1 MTVIFL
7 PFWITSP
14 VVWVLNILCRHLT
27 YSSHCGS
34 LVSLFYSRNV
44 LSASL
49 QVNAIDSFSV
59 ISCNFDVS
67 MGGNQFRF
75 FLLCPLGHYIL
86 RSFYSNNPNNS
97 TRIETYSDT
106 LELKPLNLAHEFEQ
120 TQGDSEGQRSLVCCS
135 PWGCKELNTT

>member
-97 TRIETYSDT
+97 TCIETYSDT
-106 LELKPLNLAHEFEQ
+106 LELTLHMNLSKLRETLKDREVWCAAVHGFAKNR
-120 TQGDSEGQRSLVCCS
+120 TQLSD
-135 PWGCKELNTT
+135 

>member
-97 TRIETYSDT
+97 TCIETYSDT
-106 LELKPLNLAHEFEQ
+106 LELTLHMNLSKLRETLKDREVWCAAVHGVAKNR
-120 TQGDSEGQRSLVCCS
+120 TQLSD
-135 PWGCKELNTT
+135 